1 MADQPRILPRDL
13 IEAVDRFAEH
23 ELADAAKYENRQ
35 PLDES
40 GIWSLHTLAAK
51 CYAVGWG
58 DGEAA
63 EGARARAARLRE
75 RDRQPE
81 DTAP

>member
-1 MADQPRILPRDL
+1 MPDYQPRILPSAL
-13 IEAVDRFAEH
+13 IEAVDRYVER

-40 GIWSLHTLAAK
+40 GIWALHTLAAK
-51 CYAVGWG
+51 VYAVGWA

-63 EGARARAARLRE
+63 EGERARNARSRVRE
-75 RDRQPE
+75 RSQAD
-81 DTAP
+81 A